1 MIQLCK
7 KSVIL
12 SLKLLFKTIF
22 KEGTFQKDWKK
33 GNVVIGL
40 KNVSKNMIR
49 NYVVINLLPIYPS
62 ELLQGSTTVSCS

>member
-12 SLKLLFKTIF
+12 PLNLLFKTIF